1 MMVCAM
7 FCTLHDGCVNLT
19 HGTALMVMAVLSAW
33 VLFSACLAGARRGLG
48 KHIWNLDADLLNISG
63 EASRIVKIE
72 FAAYI
77 AYATAITFTKFS
89 IIASYIR
96 LFPHANIRRI
106 SYATGFIVVVFW
118 ICSLFAICFAC
129 YPIQALWDWTIQD
142 AKCFPLV
149 NFFYVAAAFNIATDL
164 ILCLLPIPTLW
175 SLKMPKAQRIV
186 VSILFSF
193 GLL

>member
-1 MMVCAM
+1 MV
-7 FCTLHDGCVNLT
+7 L
-19 HGTALMVMAVLSAW
+19 AVLSAL
-33 VLFSACLAGARRGLG
+33 VLFSACLAGAQDGLG
-48 KHIWNLDADLLNISG
+48 KHIWNLDPDLLNIAG
-63 EASRIVKIE
+63 KASRIVKIE

-77 AYATAITFTKFS
+77 AYATSISFTKFA

-106 SYATGFIVVVFW
+106 SYATGFIVVAFW

-129 YPIQALWDWTIQD
+129 YPIQALWDWTIPG
-142 AKCFPLV
+142 ARCFPLV
-149 NFFYVAAAFNIATDL
+149 NYFYVAAAFNIATDVV
-164 ILCLLPIPTLW
+164 LCVLPVPTLW

-193 GLL
+193 GIL